1 MLFFLVCVIVVI
13 VFCGIGACRGGSI
26 FPHVARVEVIDPVFD
41 RTDSAGDDLPHGAF
55 AWSYCVAV
63 RERMQQVVHEVTSQ
77 AALLYWMQWYTN
89 SLLDFEDESLS
100 RLCPRVVL
108 LRGVRPEILRR
119 QEPGSTQ
126 LTNHRSLHRRSRW
139 VDVLCSTILL
149 GLEAHKMWNL
159 GRGNLFS
166 WCV

>member
-1 MLFFLVCVIVVI
+1 
-13 VFCGIGACRGGSI
+13 
-26 FPHVARVEVIDPVFD
+26 
-41 RTDSAGDDLPHGAF
+41 
-55 AWSYCVAV
+55 
-63 RERMQQVVHEVTSQ
+63 MQQVVHEVTSQ

-159 GRGNLFS
+159 WRGNIFS
-166 WCV
+166 WCVRGLLLNKIQALADMNTLGSFSLDVAQEEGDDLNLLRTH